1 MSGLFIL
8 RRNELMKQYTAKDFE
23 EMKRLKK
30 DFEEVGQGQVFTIGT
45 IQRRLRVGKERA
57 TALYNDLISDRE
69 KAT

>member
-1 MSGLFIL
+1 
-8 RRNELMKQYTAKDFE
+8 MKQYTAKDFE
-23 EMKRLKK
+23 EMKQLKK
-30 DFEEVGQGQVFTIGT
+30 GFEEVGQGQVFTIGT

>member
-1 MSGLFIL
+1 
-8 RRNELMKQYTAKDFE
+8 MKQYTDKDFE

-30 DFEEVGQGQVFTIGT
+30 EFEEVGQGQVFTIGT
-45 IQRRLRVGKERA
+45 IQRRLRFGKERA

>member
-1 MSGLFIL
+1 
-8 RRNELMKQYTAKDFE
+8 MKQYTDKDFE

-30 DFEEVGQGQVFTIGT
+30 EFEEVGQGQAFTIGT